1 MVDNKRVIDEFM
13 ELVQIDSICKNERQM
28 VDVLKSKLD
37 AMNVEYYEDNAGEK
51 IGGNAGNLVCCI
63 KGDKSVPVLLFSAHM
78 DTVMPGIGIK
88 PVIHDGYIKSSGDT
102 VLGADD
108 VAGIVCMLEAIRL
121 IKDDEASHGDVW
133 FAFTMGEDG
142 ALYGSKALDLSKINA
157 DYGIV
162 LDSGGK
168 IGTVIIA
175 APSHYHIEIVIKGKA
190 AHAGIEPEKGI
201 SAITV
206 ASKAISNMQLGRI
219 DFETTANV
227 GIIQGGVATNIVCD
241 EVKIEAEIRSR
252 SQEKLNMCLAQ
263 IKKSVEEA
271 VNDAHADFEFNYD
284 LEYKTFEIGKNCDI
298 VYMLDKA
305 ATESGLV
312 FNLKASGG
320 GSDTNV
326 FNEKG
331 LVSVNISVGMDQP
344 HTVNENILA
353 EDLVKAAE
361 FVVSIIKSAAK

>member
-1 MVDNKRVIDEFM
+1 
-13 ELVQIDSICKNERQM
+13 
-28 VDVLKSKLD
+28 
-37 AMNVEYYEDNAGEK
+37 
-51 IGGNAGNLVCCI
+51 
-63 KGDKSVPVLLFSAHM
+63 
-78 DTVMPGIGIK
+78 
-88 PVIHDGYIKSSGDT
+88 
-102 VLGADD
+102 
-108 VAGIVCMLEAIRL
+108 
-121 IKDDEASHGDVW
+121 
-133 FAFTMGEDG
+133 
-142 ALYGSKALDLSKINA
+142 
-157 DYGIV
+157 
-162 LDSGGK
+162 
-168 IGTVIIA
+168 
-175 APSHYHIEIVIKGKA
+175 
-190 AHAGIEPEKGI
+190 
-201 SAITV
+201 
-206 ASKAISNMQLGRI
+206 MQLGRI

-241 EVKIEAEIRSR
+241 VVKIEAEIRSR
-252 SQEKLNMCLAQ
+252 NNEKLEKCLEQ
-263 IKKSVEEA
+263 MKKSVEDA

-284 LEYKTFEIGKNCDI
+284 LEYKTFEIDKNCDI

-312 FNLKASGG
+312 INLKASGG